1 MSLKPAW
8 ATQRSLVKG
17 RRDGKEGWE
26 GGREEERKGES
37 NEGRKEG
44 RKEGRNF
51 PEYGILFSAQKENLC
66 EKLQTIQIHKKTS
79 VNKKTPSESSNF

>member
-44 RKEGRNF
+44 RNF

-79 VNKKTPSESSNF
+79 VNKKTLSESSNF